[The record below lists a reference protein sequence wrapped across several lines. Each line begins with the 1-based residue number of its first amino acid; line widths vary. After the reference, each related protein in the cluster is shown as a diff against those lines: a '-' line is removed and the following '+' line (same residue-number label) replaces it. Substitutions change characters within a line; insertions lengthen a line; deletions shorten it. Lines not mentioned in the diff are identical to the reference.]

1 MVVVYFDDISTTKS
15 CPVFRAL
22 RTSNVAL
29 QKPAAI
35 VVFDYYDNSKCTKPD
50 TETQ

>member
-1 MVVVYFDDISTTKS
+1 MVIVYFDDISATKT

-29 QKPAAI
+29 QKPAPI
-35 VVFDYYDNSKCTKPD
+35 VVFDYYDNS
-50 TETQ
+50 E